1 MIKVKEVLEST
12 WWSQKVAIY
21 RLKDRP
27 KNDNVTAKW
36 INENV
41 EIKGMNEKILNTNPE
56 NIINKE
62 VYAMGVVGRTLVI
75 ETN

>member
-1 MIKVKEVLEST
+1 MMKVKEVLQTT

-21 RLKDRP
+21 RLQDRP

>member
-1 MIKVKEVLEST
+1 MKVKEVLDMT

-27 KNDNVTAKW
+27 RDDGVNSKW
-36 INENV
+36 IKENV
-41 EIKGMNEKILNTNPE
+41 EIKGMNE
-56 NIINKE
+56 NIIKNNPQNIIHRE